1 MDIVLTAKRKLKMN
15 LPTHEEEKVI
25 ETMLKKIMPAFIAGT
40 AIATTVNV
48 LAKPNIPYERP
59 ILKAEYRAYD
69 CDTLKDIP
77 IDAYM
82 DAVSAHAIQRLNDQC
97 ARQKAAAVLA
107 KKWEKDPTGGVVLE
121 HHKN

>member
-1 MDIVLTAKRKLKMN
+1 MN
-15 LPTHEEEKVI
+15 LPTHEEEKAM
-25 ETMLKKIMPAFIAGT
+25 ETILKKIMPAFIAGA
-40 AIATTVNV
+40 AIATTLNV
-48 LAKPNIPYERP
+48 FAKPNIPYERP

-82 DAVSAHAIQRLNDQC
+82 DTVSAHAIQRLNDQC
-97 ARQKAAAVLA
+97 AKQKAAAVLA
-107 KKWEKDPTGGVVLE
+107 KKWVKDPTGGVVLE

>member
-1 MDIVLTAKRKLKMN
+1 MN
-15 LPTHEEEKVI
+15 LPTHEEEKAI

-97 ARQKAAAVLA
+97 AKQKTAAVLA
-107 KKWEKDPTGGVVLE
+107 KKWVKDPTAGIVYE
-121 HHKN
+121 R

>member
-1 MDIVLTAKRKLKMN
+1 MN

-59 ILKAEYRAYD
+59 ILKAEYRRRAGEEMGKRPD
-69 CDTLKDIP
+69 CRHS
-77 IDAYM
+77 
-82 DAVSAHAIQRLNDQC
+82 V
-97 ARQKAAAVLA
+97 
-107 KKWEKDPTGGVVLE
+107 
-121 HHKN
+121 